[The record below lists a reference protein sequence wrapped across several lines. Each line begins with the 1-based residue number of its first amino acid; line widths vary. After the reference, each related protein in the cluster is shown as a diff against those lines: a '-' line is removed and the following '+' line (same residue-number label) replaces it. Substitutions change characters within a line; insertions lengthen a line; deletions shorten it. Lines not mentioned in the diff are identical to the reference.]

1 MDCKTSSNSVHITY
15 IYIYVYSHSMMLVA
29 ALHTIMFMFNSF
41 PSTEDDATFPS
52 TEDAVPLIHP
62 KRAKTK
68 TGSTHDVS
76 KTL

>member
-1 MDCKTSSNSVHITY
+1 
-15 IYIYVYSHSMMLVA
+15 MMLVA

-68 TGSTHDVS
+68 TGSKPYRTTTPNDVS
-76 KTL
+76 AVPRGVASHRQVKKQP